1 MQVVLGIHIGHDSS
15 ICLIVDGKIKFALQE
30 ERFSRIKNHTGFPF
44 KSLKIV
50 KNYLR
55 EKSIDNLYLAVA
67 QNKLTQDIDIS
78 LPVLISRL
86 FSTKYPKVINKSIY
100 VFGKLY
106 DIFLKKFLL
115 NEFIWRKALVLRC
128 KILLGTKIIETC
140 FFDHH
145 KCHAAS
151 AAYSSD
157 FEDCYVFTQD
167 GKGDLMSGSAWYF
180 KESKLNNIYYQRE
193 EDSIGQIYAEIT
205 RFLGFRPNRHE
216 GKVTGL
222 AATGDPKYY
231 EDVFEKLTKLDDK
244 GMIKRCNKLLNYNF
258 QGMFLQKYFKN
269 KLDKSLRSNIAAAVQ
284 NTIEIIIVNHLE
296 KIIDKKSNIALAGG
310 LFANVKINQEI
321 RNLEKCKNLFVQP
334 AMADCGL
341 SLGAAQLFNHR
352 KGIKNNCE
360 KSALLGT
367 FYSKDLILKNLSH
380 LNLDFLW
387 RDLGDDVFF
396 DIANEI
402 NQGKI
407 IGLFQGRME
416 WGPRALSSR
425 SILANPKNKE
435 INNKLNKRLN
445 RSDFMPFA
453 PVVLEDDMKDIFL
466 DWNENDK
473 TSQYMTSTYHLN
485 LKYQNSI
492 AAVVHVDKTA
502 RPQSVSEENY
512 PFLYKVLKEVKR
524 ISGIGVAINTSFN
537 LHEEPIVESPND
549 ALVALKK
556 SAVDILYF
564 DSLRVDLKKNAK

>member
-1 MQVVLGIHIGHDSS
+1 MILA
-15 ICLIVDGKIKFALQE
+15 CLA
-30 ERFSRIKNHTGFPF
+30 
-44 KSLKIV
+44 
-50 KNYLR
+50 
-55 EKSIDNLYLAVA
+55 
-67 QNKLTQDIDIS
+67 
-78 LPVLISRL
+78 LISRL
-86 FSTKYPKVINKSIY
+86 FSTKYPKVISKFIT
-100 VFGKLY
+100 VIGKLY
-106 DIFLKKFLL
+106 DLFLKNFSIS
-115 NEFIWRKALVLRC
+115 EFIWRKALVIRS
-128 KILLGTKIIETC
+128 KILLNTKIIETC

-167 GKGDLMSGSAWYF
+167 GKGDSMSGSAWYF
-180 KESKLNNIYYQRE
+180 KESNLNNIYYQKE
-193 EDSIGQIYAEIT
+193 EDSLGQIYAEVT

-222 AATGDPKYY
+222 AATGDSKYY
-231 EDVFEKLTKLDDK
+231 KDVFEKLTRLDDK
-244 GMIKRCNKLLNYNF
+244 GMIKRCNKLLNYNT
-258 QGMFLQKYFKN
+258 QGEFLQKYFKK

-284 NTIEIIIVNHLE
+284 NTIERIFVNHLE
-296 KIIDKKSNIALAGG
+296 KTIDRESNIALAGG

-321 RNLEKCKNLFVQP
+321 RNLKKCKNLYVQP

-341 SLGAAQLFNHR
+341 SMGAAQLLNHS

-367 FYSKDLILKNLSH
+367 YYSKDFILKKLSYS
-380 LNLDFLW
+380 NLDFLW
-387 RDLGDDVFF
+387 RELGDDVFF

-402 NQGKI
+402 HQGKI

-445 RSDFMPFA
+445 RSEFMPFA

-485 LKYQNSI
+485 LNYQDLI
-492 AAVVHVDKTA
+492 AAVVHVDETA
-502 RPQSVSEENY
+502 RPQSVSQENY
-512 PFLYKVLKEVKR
+512 PFLYKVLKEVKEF
-524 ISGIGVAINTSFN
+524 T
-537 LHEEPIVESPND
+537 E
-549 ALVALKK
+549 
-556 SAVDILYF
+556 
-564 DSLRVDLKKNAK
+564 